1 MAFSASGVT
10 HRPDLMETVMEGMG
24 GADRVQAHRGLFTL
38 TPVDLITGDYGLL
51 TREEAWREAE
61 TEVSRRSGY
70 NRGDV
75 EFGQLF
81 YSCKKYGFEHAI
93 IDDDLARFGVYGLI
107 EQRYAE
113 MAMRRMLVG
122 EAKRAV
128 ALTFENS
135 GLALTGL
142 TGLSIGNEWDDYSAA
157 DPIADVFTG
166 IDAINTKSG
175 AEGPDMTLALHWRTL
190 LDITRCDTVQESFK
204 YTGELRD
211 YTDYQRLASVIAPIL
226 GVGQIQILGVPTNAK
241 PSGVAGVITQL
252 WDREFA
258 WMGVVA
264 PAGSLTAETA
274 NRLFYYEGEGMG
286 GLEAL
291 ETYENL
297 ENDERAIVRA
307 RQCVELKAV
316 DLDLAF
322 RFGNVYTAA

>member
-24 GADRVQAHRGLFTL
+24 GADRVQAHRGLFAL

-51 TREEAWREAE
+51 TREEVLREEA
-61 TEVSRRSGY
+61 TDVSRRSGY

-81 YSCKKYGFEHAI
+81 YACKKYGFEFAI
-93 IDDDLARFGVYGLI
+93 TDDDLARYGVYGLL

-113 MAMRRMLVG
+113 MAMRRLLVG

-128 ALTFENS
+128 ELTFENS
-135 GLALTGL
+135 SLALSGT
-142 TGLSIGNEWDDYSAA
+142 TGLSIGNEWDDYANA

-166 IDAINTKSG
+166 IDAINSKSG
-175 AEGPDMTLALHWRTL
+175 AEGPDLTLGVHWRTL
-190 LDITRCDTVQESFK
+190 LDIVRCDKVQESFK
-204 YTGELRD
+204 YTGELRE
-211 YTDYQRLASVIAPIL
+211 YTDYQRLANTIAPVL
-226 GVGQIQILGVPTNAK
+226 GVGRIQILGVPTNAK
-241 PSGVAGVITQL
+241 PSGVAGAITQL

-258 WMGVVA
+258 WLGVVA

-286 GLEAL
+286 GLEAM
-291 ETYENL
+291 ETYENK
-297 ENDERAIVRA
+297 ENDEVAIVRA

-322 RFGNVYTAA
+322 RFGNVYTV